1 LTARKLEDGA
11 ASAMYVTALSLASGC
26 EAASVVLY
34 RWVLENKERWLE
46 LCALAAEEQDSAKL
60 MELVAEINALL
71 DAKEQ
76 RLKGKTS
83 VIPPSL

>member
-1 LTARKLEDGA
+1 
-11 ASAMYVTALSLASGC
+11 
-26 EAASVVLY
+26 
-34 RWVLENKERWLE
+34 VLENKERWLE

-60 MELVAEINALL
+60 MELVTEISALL

-83 VIPPSL
+83 VIPPSSNQPDLFVRFPLELPNSLVSPLVLPHAFP